1 MTPSATQTGA
11 APQGREIRIDRQI
24 FDLDSKGD
32 VSLRKVGQFLPVANM
47 QEFVER
53 MGNDSAKIL
62 EIVNDGLEEFTRKS
76 LVSDPNV
83 PWYELTEEGELKL
96 DGEGDSAKPVP
107 FAGTPLPEEKAKS
120 FAASILNLA
129 KALFGYPDAKLPK
142 GASKED
148 QEKNRALKAEA
159 KAKATDMV
167 LSNPAAVEALKK

>member
-1 MTPSATQTGA
+1 MSDTATQTETA
-11 APQGREIRIDRQI
+11 SKPILIDKDI
-24 FDLDSKGD
+24 FDLDTKGD
-32 VSLRKVGQFLPVANM
+32 VRLRKVGNFTPVANM

-107 FAGTPLPEEKAKS
+107 FAGTPLLEEKAKS

-159 KAKATDMV
+159 KAKATDMI

>member
-1 MTPSATQTGA
+1 MSPETQTSGA
-11 APQGREIRIDRQI
+11 PAGREIRIDRQI

-96 DGEGDSAKPVP
+96 DGEVPVP